1 MKVQNNL
8 KMVIYNAI
16 LEGILHDEYKPNQIL
31 NEQELVAKYG
41 YSKSPIREALITL
54 CNEGILRNL
63 PRYGYEVVKLTRE
76 DAEQIMEFRLVLES
90 GYLESSMKKITSEKI
105 NSLEAIF
112 EDCKEDTEDLWEHW
126 EANTKFHLR
135 LLSFSEN
142 TYAVS
147 QLERTMCILKRA
159 YAQFHWS
166 TWSTAIPSADV
177 KNHGNIIEAL
187 RNRDLESTLRFLRED
202 LRDFCI

>member
-1 MKVQNNL
+1 MKTQNNL

-31 NEQELVAKYG
+31 NEQELVARYG

-63 PRYGYEVVKLTRE
+63 PRYGYEVVRLTRE
-76 DAEQIMEFRLVLES
+76 DAEEIMEYRLILES
-90 GYLESSMKKITSEKI
+90 GYMERSLERLTPEKI
-105 NSLEAIF
+105 ASLEAIS
-112 EDCKEDTEDLWEHW
+112 EDCREDTDDLWKHW

-147 QLERTMCILKRA
+147 QLEKTMNILKRA

-187 RNRDLESTLRFLRED
+187 KNRDLDNALRFLSED
-202 LRDFCI
+202 LKDFCI